1 MLQLWQLSHP
11 EGCLRVK
18 VCIEADGGSRGNPGI
33 AGSGTVVYAA
43 DRRSIL
49 REISY
54 VVGTA
59 TNNVAEYQGLIN
71 GLRAAAELGA
81 DEVVVYMDS
90 KLVVEQMSGRWK
102 IKHPDMK
109 KLALEA
115 RDIAAQFS
123 RVSYEWVP
131 RAQNSA
137 ADDLANKAMDALA
150 KGAKIGPLD
159 TTPKKP
165 APAAVDSNS
174 PARWNGADTE
184 PTRLILL
191 RHGQTPM
198 SAARQYSGR
207 SNPALSEL
215 GRYQAEAAAVALAE
229 RGGIDLVLASPLLR
243 ARQTADAVAARLD
256 APMETDERLIEMD
269 FGEWDGL
276 TFDEARA
283 LHPELHEKW
292 VKDPTLTT
300 PGGESLQ
307 KLHRRV
313 KKLREELQRDH
324 PGKNILV
331 VTHLTVIKS
340 LLRQGLDGGP
350 QLFRRIFLDLAS
362 ISIVEFYDADNS
374 SVRLVND
381 TSHLRR

>member
-1 MLQLWQLSHP
+1 M
-11 EGCLRVK
+11 K

-33 AGSGTVVYAA
+33 AGCGTVVYAA
-43 DRRSIL
+43 DRREIL

-81 DEVVVYMDS
+81 DEVLVYMDS

-109 KLALEA
+109 KLAIEA
-115 RDIAAQFS
+115 RDIASQFS

-131 RAQNSA
+131 RAKNSA
-137 ADDLANKAMDALA
+137 ADELANKAMDALA
-150 KGAKIGPLD
+150 KGAKPGPLD

-165 APAAVDSNS
+165 APEAVDSNN
-174 PARWNGADTE
+174 PARWNGASTE

-207 SNPALSEL
+207 SNPELSEL
-215 GRYQAEAAAVALAE
+215 GFWQAEAAAASLAE
-229 RGGIDLVLASPLLR
+229 RGGIDLVLASPLRR
-243 ARQTADAVAARLD
+243 AQQTAETVAKRLGVEV
-256 APMETDERLIEMD
+256 ETEERLIEMD

-292 VKDPTLTT
+292 VQDPTLTT

-313 KKLREELQRDH
+313 KKLRESLQAEH